1 MADMN
6 KRGPDDDCE
15 DGEGERGERG
25 ERGRRGHRGHRGRD
39 GRDGTTG
46 PTGPTGSST
55 SATGFT
61 GPTGPTGATGG
72 FGSTGPTGPSGEG
85 SQGLVAYGYAA
96 GIETYSFTQG
106 IDVQFDQ
113 GGLVFPN
120 AGITPP
126 APNGT
131 AFTIL
136 TTGDYEYDLYFCG
149 HVQANT
155 GNTSVDLG
163 IFVNGASA
171 GAAHTFRSNFNS
183 VNANANDELVCR
195 GEGIIHL
202 VAGDLVTM
210 RVVSPAKGTASSN
223 AVGGDATANRTLSLK
238 KLSA

>member
-1 MADMN
+1 MSDMN

-15 DGEGERGERG
+15 GEGERGERG

-39 GRDGTTG
+39 GRDGATG
-46 PTGPTGSST
+46 PTGPTGSS
-55 SATGFT
+55 SGSTGF
-61 GPTGPTGATGG
+61 TGPTGATGG

-96 GIETYSFTQG
+96 GINTTDFTQG

-120 AGITPP
+120 AGLTPP

-136 TTGDYEYDLYFCG
+136 TTGDYEYDFYFCG
-149 HVQANT
+149 HVQANV

-163 IFVNGASA
+163 IFVNGVSA
-171 GAAHTFRSNFNS
+171 GTAHTFRSNFNLTGAS
-183 VNANANDELVCR
+183 ADDELVCR

-202 VAGDLVTM
+202 VAGDLVTI

-223 AVGGDATANRTLSLK
+223 ARGGDATANRTLSLK
-238 KLSA
+238 KLSP

>member
-1 MADMN
+1 MN

-15 DGEGERGERG
+15 GEGERGERG

-39 GRDGTTG
+39 GRDGATG
-46 PTGPTGSST
+46 PTGPTGSSS

-61 GPTGPTGATGG
+61 GPTGPTGD
-72 FGSTGPTGPSGEG
+72 FGQTGPTGPSGEG
-85 SQGLVAYGYAA
+85 SQGLVAYGYAV
-96 GIETYSFTQG
+96 GILEYEFTQG

-120 AGITPP
+120 AGLTPP

-136 TTGDYEYDLYFCG
+136 TTGDYEYEFYFCG
-149 HVQANT
+149 HVLTNT
-155 GNTSVDLG
+155 GNASVDLG

-171 GAAHTFRSNFNS
+171 GTAHTFRSNFDS
-183 VNANANDELVCR
+183 PGSANDELVCR
-195 GEGIIHL
+195 GEGIL
-202 VAGDLVTM
+202 NLTAGDLVTL
-210 RVVSPAKGTASSN
+210 RFVAPAKGLAVSN